1 MAIAALY
8 AILVPAYGALLDPT
22 FAERLPWHTH
32 AAPIGSHVHAYD
44 LPVGIDV
51 DGSAVGATPGADAA
65 AASAAD
71 GLPSALA
78 ALPVAGAAAALF
90 ALAFLGRRALPGPAT
105 RPEPPPP
112 RIAHPL
118 PA

>member
-32 AAPIGSHVHAYD
+32 AAPIGPHIHAYD
-44 LPVGIDV
+44 LPAGIDV

-65 AASAAD
+65 AGAAD
-71 GLPSALA
+71 GLPGALVV
-78 ALPVAGAAAALF
+78 PVIAGAAAVLF
-90 ALAFLGRRALPGPAT
+90 ALAFLGRLALPGPAT

>member
-32 AAPIGSHVHAYD
+32 AAPIGPHIHAYD
-44 LPVGIDV
+44 LPAGIDV
-51 DGSAVGATPGADAA
+51 DGSAVGAAPGADAA
-65 AASAAD
+65 AVGAAD
-71 GLPSALA
+71 GLPSALVV
-78 ALPVAGAAAALF
+78 PVIAGAAAALF
-90 ALAFLGRRALPGPAT
+90 ALASLGRRASPGPAT

>member
-32 AAPIGSHVHAYD
+32 AAPIGPHIHAYD
-44 LPVGIDV
+44 LPAGIDV
-51 DGSAVGATPGADAA
+51 DGSAVGAAPGADAA
-65 AASAAD
+65 AGAAD
-71 GLPSALA
+71 GLPSAL
-78 ALPVAGAAAALF
+78 LVPVIAGAAAALF
-90 ALAFLGRRALPGPAT
+90 ALASLGRRASPGPAT

>member
-8 AILVPAYGALLDPT
+8 AIFVPAYGALLDPT

-32 AAPIGSHVHAYD
+32 AAPIGPHIHAYD
-44 LPVGIDV
+44 LPAGIDV
-51 DGSAVGATPGADAA
+51 DGSAVGAAPGADAA
-65 AASAAD
+65 AAGAAD
-71 GLPSALA
+71 GLPSALVV
-78 ALPVAGAAAALF
+78 PVIAGAAAALF
-90 ALAFLGRRALPGPAT
+90 ALASLGRRASPGPAT